1 MGRLFGKK
9 PAPVNKVRRPVT
21 RESLAAN
28 RMIPGYEDTPENGDE
43 SSEAAQQPESLPL
56 EPRRKTKKKA
66 WFRRSPKRVEKAP
79 AIQINKPAPEPRYRV
94 LKQEM
99 KPLFNSLGWFILAY
113 LTIYLLYQG
122 VTILAAGTYNIDSV
136 LYYYEVFFPVG
147 NNSPLWNRF
156 NIIVITFI
164 GPFISLIAA
173 IILLRGVLPMKKPGL
188 RSRLYF
194 IWIAWFGIAHFF
206 GAFVGGIITNLGFGY
221 VANWLYMNV
230 WFKIL
235 VSLIFLFIMAIIGYY
250 SARFT
255 HETIPPA
262 HRAKRSRLRWA
273 LASRFIIPVILGTLL
288 LIAVKIPDQVP
299 QHENIQVYDAVII
312 SSMIFLAVPA
322 FFNRK
327 ATGRTFLNK
336 TQWIKRSPGIAT
348 FILALLL
355 LAGFRLL
362 LSQGVYFLIR
372 FTFEMGLYQG

>member
-9 PAPVNKVRRPVT
+9 SSTVKKTRGPIT

-28 RMIPGYEDTPENGDE
+28 RMIPGYEESSDHEDE
-43 SSEAAQQPESLPL
+43 SSEETPHPEFRKE
-56 EPRRKTKKKA
+56 EPHRKIKKKA
-66 WFRRSPKRVEKAP
+66 WFQRRSKQTEEAP
-79 AIQINKPAPEPRYRV
+79 AIQINKPTPEPKHRV
-94 LKQEM
+94 LRHELV
-99 KPLFNSLGWFILAY
+99 PLFNSLGWFILAY

-122 VTILAAGTYNIDSV
+122 FTILAAGVYNIDSV
-136 LYYYEVFFPVG
+136 LYYYEVYFPIG
-147 NNSPLWNRF
+147 NNSPLWSRL
-156 NIIVITFI
+156 NIIFITFI

-173 IILLRGVLPMKKPGL
+173 IILLRGILPMKKPGL

-194 IWIAWFGIAHFF
+194 IWVAWFGIAHFF

-250 SARFT
+250 SARFA

-262 HRAKRSRLRWA
+262 HRVKRSRLLWA
-273 LASRFIIPVILGTLL
+273 MASRFIAPVILGTLL
-288 LIAVKIPDQVP
+288 LIAVRIPNKTP
-299 QHENIQVYDAVII
+299 QHENIQVYDAVILC
-312 SSMIFLAVPA
+312 SMIFMAVPA

-327 ATGRTFLNK
+327 AKGRNFLNK
-336 TQWIKRSPGIAT
+336 TQWIKKQPGITT

-355 LAGFRLL
+355 LTGFRLL
-362 LSQGVYFLIR
+362 LSQGLYFLIR
-372 FTFEMGLYQG
+372 LTFEMGIYQG

>member
-9 PAPVNKVRRPVT
+9 PAPVAKTRGPIT

-28 RMIPGYEDTPENGDE
+28 RMNPDYEE
-43 SSEAAQQPESLPL
+43 SSDQEDKSSEETPQPEFRQE
-56 EPRRKTKKKA
+56 EPHRKIKKKP
-66 WFRRSPKRVEKAP
+66 WFRRSPKRVEEAP
-79 AIQINKPAPEPRYRV
+79 AIQINRPTPEAKHRV
-94 LKQEM
+94 LRHEVI
-99 KPLFNSLGWFILAY
+99 PFFNSLGWFILAY

-122 VTILAAGTYNIDSV
+122 FTILAAGAYNIDSV
-136 LYYYEVFFPVG
+136 LYYYEVYFPVG
-147 NNSPLWNRF
+147 NASPLWTRL

-164 GPFISLIAA
+164 GPLISLIAA
-173 IILLRGVLPMKKPGL
+173 IVLLRGILPMKKPGL
-188 RSRLYF
+188 RSRIYF
-194 IWIAWFGIAHFF
+194 VWVAWFGIAHFF

-235 VSLIFLFIMAIIGYY
+235 VSLIFLFIMAIIAYH

-262 HRAKRSRLRWA
+262 HREKRSRLRWA
-273 LASRFIIPVILGTLL
+273 LASRFIFPTIVGILL
-288 LIAVKIPDQVP
+288 LLAVRIPNRTP

-312 SSMIFLAVPA
+312 CSMIFMAVPA

-327 ATGRTFLNK
+327 AIGRNFLNK
-336 TQWIKRSPGIAT
+336 TQWIKRQPGIIT

-355 LAGFRLL
+355 LTGFRLL
-362 LSQGVYFLIR
+362 LSQGLYFLIR
-372 FTFEMGLYQG
+372 FSFEVGLYQG